1 MNTTTIEERFEQA
14 KRCVEAS
21 FNFVK
26 VNYEYGFDDYND
38 FKGFLNICDAH
49 ANTCNYLCDALI
61 PIFPCI
67 QKKRNRLY
75 KELEEYCDHTIY
87 EINRYLQEYSESE
100 NNVIKTQINND

>member
-1 MNTTTIEERFEQA
+1 MGTITIEERFEQA

-26 VNYEYGFDDYND
+26 VNYEHGFDNYNN

-49 ANTCNYLCDALI
+49 ANTCNYLCNVLI

-75 KELEEYCDHTIY
+75 KEFAEYCDHTIY
-87 EINRYLQEYSESE
+87 EINKYL
-100 NNVIKTQINND
+100 NVIKTQTNND